1 MGELATPLNNQ
12 NSSYSGKD
20 LKRAIIYKFFLMVVL
35 FTVGLVLTFLFVE
48 FVLSMF
54 TWYADNFVYDVLL
67 SPINENRILF
77 LSFCWIVG
85 FIIIV
90 LISWKRIIYYFDTII
105 EASNELASSNE
116 DLIRL
121 PRELKQVEEQMNQIK
136 QSSIKNDRLAKEAE
150 QRKNDLI
157 VYLAHDLKTPLTSV
171 IGYLTLLND
180 EQEISNELRQKY
192 TSISLD
198 KAIRLEDLIN
208 EFFEITRFNLSKLT
222 LELSQVNVIRMF
234 EQLTFEFQPLLNEK
248 KLAFQL
254 ISPDKLDIKCDVGKM
269 ERVFDNIIRNAVSYS
284 FPDSTITIEIKEESK
299 GISIRFE
306 NEGYTIPEEKVN
318 RIFEQFYRLDSSRG
332 TNTGGAG
339 LGLAIAKEI
348 VELHQGTISVSSS
361 DDKVVFIIYLPTLS

>member
-1 MGELATPLNNQ
+1 MSKKIAEDDEILEICSLLLELLTDIVETLPKNTAICIFHTHVANKIPE
-12 NSSYSGKD
+12 D
-20 LKRAIIYKFFLMVVL
+20 LK
-35 FTVGLVLTFLFVE
+35 
-48 FVLSMF
+48 
-54 TWYADNFVYDVLL
+54 YDLL
-67 SPINENRILF
+67 NKIKTIGS
-77 LSFCWIVG
+77 
-85 FIIIV
+85 
-90 LISWKRIIYYFDTII
+90 KRDVFHLYNNMWDSNLHLDYFII

>member
-1 MGELATPLNNQ
+1 MNNR

-20 LKRAIIYKFFLMVVL
+20 LKRAIIDKFSLMVVL
-35 FTVGLVLTFLFVE
+35 FTGGLVLTFLFVK
-48 FVLSMF
+48 FVLSLF
-54 TWYADNFVYDVLL
+54 TWYADNFVYNVLL
-67 SPINENRILF
+67 SPINKNPILF
-77 LSFCWIVG
+77 LAFCWIIG

-121 PRELKQVEEQMNQIK
+121 PRELKQVEDQMNQIK
-136 QSSIKNDRLAKEAE
+136 QSSIQNHRLAKEAE

-171 IGYLTLLND
+171 IGYLTLLHD

-192 TSISLD
+192 TTISLD

-318 RIFEQFYRLDSSRG
+318 RIFEQFYRLDSSRA

-361 DDKVVFIIYLPTLS
+361 DDKIAFNIYLPTLS

>member
-1 MGELATPLNNQ
+1 
-12 NSSYSGKD
+12 
-20 LKRAIIYKFFLMVVL
+20 MVLL
-35 FTVGLVLTFLFVE
+35 FTVVLVLTFLFAD

-54 TWYADNFVYDVLL
+54 TWQADNALYRLL
-67 SPINENRILF
+67 LFPKNNPILV
-77 LSFCWIVG
+77 LSFCWMIG

-90 LISWKRIIYYFDTII
+90 FISWKKIIYYFDTII
-105 EASNELASSNE
+105 AASNQLASSNE
-116 DLIRL
+116 DLITL
-121 PRELKQVEEQMNQIK
+121 PRELKQVEDQMNQIK
-136 QSSIKNDRLAKEAE
+136 QSAIRNDRLAKEAE

-171 IGYLTLLND
+171 IGYLTLLHD
-180 EQEISNELRQKY
+180 EQEISNKLRQKY

-208 EFFEITRFNLSKLT
+208 EFFEITRFNLSKQS
-222 LELSQVNVIRMF
+222 LELSQVDIIRML
-234 EQLTFEFQPLLNEK
+234 EQITFEFQPLLSEK
-248 KLAFQL
+248 NLSFQL

-284 FPDSTITIEIKEESK
+284 FPDSAITIEIKEE
-299 GISIRFE
+299 GEGVRIRFE

-361 DDKVVFIIYLPTLS
+361 DDQVVFDIYLPTLS